1 MSEKELHTA
10 EHIFARA
17 LQNLGIDLHVLK
29 VDTESG
35 PIGTAIFKEKVEL
48 SALANAEHEV
58 NRVISKGLD
67 VSIETFSNLEEAKA
81 KYPKLRLY
89 EERLQGKES
98 YRLVKIGDYDFAMCK
113 HEHVSNT
120 AQIKAFSL
128 KQISYPEGQT
138 KIEFLAGEDA
148 MEYLLD
154 MNERAIEQSIMH
166 NFEPGE
172 IAAKYSQTEER
183 QRKLEKELEEL
194 FDAMFSEGQRIFYSK
209 ELNVSRLYKF
219 AKKQIDKNE
228 ESYVILLNSAQIACM
243 SGSSCD
249 LDLIGLGNTLKELGL
264 LEGAIKEHSINGRIS
279 DSKKAYEAIKGFISS
294 SKH

>member
-1 MSEKELHTA
+1 
-10 EHIFARA
+10 
-17 LQNLGIDLHVLK
+17 
-29 VDTESG
+29 
-35 PIGTAIFKEKVEL
+35 
-48 SALANAEHEV
+48 
-58 NRVISKGLD
+58 
-67 VSIETFSNLEEAKA
+67 
-81 KYPKLRLY
+81 
-89 EERLQGKES
+89 
-98 YRLVKIGDYDFAMCK
+98 MCK